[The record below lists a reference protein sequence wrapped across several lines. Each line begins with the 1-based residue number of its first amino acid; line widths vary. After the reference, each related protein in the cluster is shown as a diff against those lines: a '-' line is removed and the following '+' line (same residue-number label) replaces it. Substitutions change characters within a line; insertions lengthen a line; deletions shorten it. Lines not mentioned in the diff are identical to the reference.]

1 MGLRE
6 ERIPG
11 KKFVLKMLIG
21 AVSVI
26 NSVNCVNQCWI
37 ILLNITVFI
46 SFVFVREVVFL
57 LEYWVCFREM
67 YLGSLTSQN
76 YYLYQTFMVAQA
88 VISRLSEQAS
98 ISCSFHFV
106 LFTVLAMKI
115 WSESTHWHD
124 IKTNVVYI
132 WIEPFS
138 LFAP

>member
-6 ERIPG
+6 VRIPG
-11 KKFVLKMLIG
+11 KKFVLKMLID
-21 AVSVI
+21 VSVI

-67 YLGSLTSQN
+67 YLGSLTNQN
-76 YYLYQTFMVAQA
+76 YYLYQTFMVAQV
-88 VISRLSEQAS
+88 VIQRLSEQAS

-115 WSESTHWHD
+115 WSESTPLTWYQN
-124 IKTNVVYI
+124 KR
-132 WIEPFS
+132 S
-138 LFAP
+138 LYLNRTI